1 MAKQKLTLEQQPDVA
16 NTGLT
21 YNNEELTQTL
31 NVDVIP
37 ELTNDVDVNSE
48 VTINADVIPEPYEPT
63 IHDKYRTL
71 IDKANSGYL
80 TGYQFADL
88 VAMAHWIEAKLNRG
102 IAVNFQCPVCLIDL
116 VQMFGRMEEK

>member
-1 MAKQKLTLEQQPDVA
+1 MAKQKLTLEQQPDVS

-21 YNNEELTQTL
+21 YNNEELTQTIDVDVKSEL
-31 NVDVIP
+31 TIDVDVIP
-37 ELTNDVDVNSE
+37 
-48 VTINADVIPEPYEPT
+48 EPT